1 MSILDR
7 IGFGLCLLVTAAISA
22 CGWFQKWTGQES
34 DKEVIRGASTVVRPM
49 TDEERA
55 DELVRAINLMRG
67 AGWEPSLED
76 VKWPEDWQPPEDWEP
91 PNGWLPPTWWP
102 ET

>member
-1 MSILDR
+1 MNIFYK
-7 IGFGLCLLVTAAISA
+7 IGLGLWLLGAAGISA
-22 CGWFQKWTGQES
+22 FGWLQKWMGQES
-34 DKEVIRGASTVVRPM
+34 DKQVIGGAAIVVHPM
-49 TDEERA
+49 TAEERA

-76 VKWPEDWQPPEDWEP
+76 VTWPEDWQPPEDWEP

-102 ET
+102 DT